1 MTAPGL
7 PPPATLYGEPTNQP
21 LHRIFRD
28 GRDANTLPREEI
40 RAPCE
45 YKQAEENKEADDGN
59 TPQQIAADE
68 MKNIASLVTGEQA
81 AIDKA
86 FAEGLHIAGER
97 YVLAK
102 AEEGSVYARKV

>member
-1 MTAPGL
+1 
-7 PPPATLYGEPTNQP
+7 
-21 LHRIFRD
+21 
-28 GRDANTLPREEI
+28 
-40 RAPCE
+40 
-45 YKQAEENKEADDGN
+45 
-59 TPQQIAADE
+59 
-68 MKNIASLVTGEQA
+68 MKNIASLVTGEKA

>member
-1 MTAPGL
+1 
-7 PPPATLYGEPTNQP
+7 
-21 LHRIFRD
+21 
-28 GRDANTLPREEI
+28 
-40 RAPCE
+40 
-45 YKQAEENKEADDGN
+45 
-59 TPQQIAADE
+59 

-102 AEEGSVYARKV
+102 AEDGSVYARKVWIAKFPRTRGRRIEDQGADTAI